1 MCDTT
6 VLSSRT
12 PRRIHIA
19 FFTVTPAGAQRRH
32 REDPGEAQAAATE
45 RSLWTHPPTPSR
57 IPAKRPPTR
66 CSSTSSRTIAPRNAL
81 SLLAALTAAVL
92 LLVGTCLQLCEAGGV
107 EEGTLLRQTLAGLKQ
122 RVRTRPAWV
131 PLPLLAEPD
140 DAEPQD
146 PRVRHQTEA
155 LSRVLATL
163 LGDAEEAH
171 QLSREGRWRI
181 ARALVADLL
190 CLWLPPGD
198 LPEVVVDAVM
208 AQLGWAV
215 AAQLGRARGQ
225 PVPSQPG
232 RFGAGTR
239 EA

>member
-1 MCDTT
+1 M
-6 VLSSRT
+6 VQGNPRGRAARPPRG
-12 PRRIHIA
+12 PRRGTGGCHGEISMDTSTHA
-19 FFTVTPAGAQRRH
+19 FADTHEATTYTMLQRVLQTY
-32 REDPGEAQAAATE
+32 GT
-45 RSLWTHPPTPSR
+45 THG
-57 IPAKRPPTR
+57 
-66 CSSTSSRTIAPRNAL
+66 L

-92 LLVGTCLQLCEAGGV
+92 LLVGTCLQRCEAGGV

-122 RVRTRPAWV
+122 RVRTRPARV
-131 PLPLLAEPD
+131 PLPLLAAPD
-140 DAEPQD
+140 DTEPQD

-155 LSRVLATL
+155 LSRALATL
-163 LGDAEEAH
+163 LGEAAEAH
-171 QLSREGRWRI
+171 QLSPEGRWRI

-208 AQLGWAV
+208 DQLGRAV

>member
-1 MCDTT
+1 MDTST
-6 VLSSRT
+6 HAFADTREATTYTMLQRVLQNHCT
-12 PRRIHIA
+12 
-19 FFTVTPAGAQRRH
+19 
-32 REDPGEAQAAATE
+32 
-45 RSLWTHPPTPSR
+45 TH
-57 IPAKRPPTR
+57 
-66 CSSTSSRTIAPRNAL
+66 AL

-122 RVRTRPAWV
+122 RVRTRPARV

-140 DAEPQD
+140 DAEPHD

-208 AQLGWAV
+208 DQLGRAV
-215 AAQLGRARGQ
+215 AAQIGRARGQ
-225 PVPSQPG
+225 PVPAQPG
-232 RFGAGTR
+232 RVGAGAR